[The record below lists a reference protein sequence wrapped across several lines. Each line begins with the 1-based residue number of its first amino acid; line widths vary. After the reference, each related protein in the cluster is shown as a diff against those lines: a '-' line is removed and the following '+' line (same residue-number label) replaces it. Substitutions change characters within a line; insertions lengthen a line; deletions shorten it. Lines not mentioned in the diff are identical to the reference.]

1 MPKLA
6 FWKLSRGVIMSV
18 EIRSKDFSVT
28 NAIREHARRR
38 MNFALDYFAIDRFR
52 KIRRVVV
59 RVGDLNGPK
68 GGEDKF
74 CRITAE
80 VGHGTVVVE
89 DVHSNLYAAISRATR
104 RFALKASRELTRTY
118 QLTSRT
124 RFLPEAS

>member
-1 MPKLA
+1 
-6 FWKLSRGVIMSV
+6 MSI

-28 NAIREHARRR
+28 DAIREHARRR
-38 MNFALDYFAIDRFR
+38 MRFALDYFAIDRFR
-52 KIRRVVV
+52 KVRQVVV
-59 RVGDLNGPK
+59 RLGDLNGPK

-104 RFALKASRELTRTY
+104 RFAQTASREVART
-118 QLTSRT
+118 TGRT
-124 RFLPEAS
+124 RFLPEPY